1 MNSFVSLT
9 RSVIFLN
16 IFPYRFVRPQIAR
29 FMGPTWGPPGSC
41 RPQLGPMLAP
51 WTLLSGTV
59 CMRTWL
65 LSVVIKKQFTLPV
78 TQAPSGQ
85 PRRPWG
91 GHLLSYFSA
100 DQVVRGS
107 HFHIFKSPRVPR
119 GIYVFVSVLT
129 PQRAPPPPL
138 VGHRVL
144 FMRICFIVVRIY
156 GPDLLIIWFPSWL
169 WPWISKVK
177 YGICYISGKLVRLY
191 VSWPGDLRPF
201 FATCI
206 KIHFSTKRII
216 SDVYADMNII
226 CFYLYWEVG
235 RIPPLFAISKNSDC
249 FKNSSSEVHN
259 RSCCSCMVG
268 ISCVDLYKYVLTIS
282 YMKYRFLSYHL
293 RSHENNRSQW
303 QETLF
308 TRCRLS
314 LPENIFTSP
323 EMADG
328 KPALDSISKGL
339 WDHYISV
346 RKRCV
351 PFMEIRFIIVLLW
364 LV

>member
-1 MNSFVSLT
+1 MFLYRFLRRSVRRRHRWPATEFCSCGFVSL
-9 RSVIFLN
+9 
-16 IFPYRFVRPQIAR
+16 
-29 FMGPTWGPPGSC
+29 
-41 RPQLGPMLAP
+41 
-51 WTLLSGTV
+51 LSGLMALA
-59 CMRTWL
+59 CW
-65 LSVVIKKQFTLPV
+65 
-78 TQAPSGQ
+78 
-85 PRRPWG
+85 
-91 GHLLSYFSA
+91 LSYFRR
-100 DQVVRGS
+100 D
-107 HFHIFKSPRVPR
+107 FDLEFPRSNME
-119 GIYVFVSVLT
+119 F
-129 PQRAPPPPL
+129 A
-138 VGHRVL
+138 
-144 FMRICFIVVRIY
+144 
-156 GPDLLIIWFPSWL
+156 
-169 WPWISKVK
+169 ISQAKWSD
-177 YGICYISGKLVRLY
+177 YIYISL
-191 VSWPGDLRPF
+191 PGDLWPF
-201 FATCI
+201 FVTCI
-206 KIHFSTKRII
+206 KKTFSTKRII

-235 RIPPLFAISKNSDC
+235 RIPPLFSISKNSDC

-282 YMKYRFLSYHL
+282 YMKYRFLCYHL